1 VLLAVACSV
10 ASTCARLTPR
20 TCDYGIFAAQKSL
33 SQNQVL
39 TSPTQKK
46 LANGQS
52 FFLWQEFQY
61 LFQTFEDLESVKD
74 KRGDINAVWYLLDEK
89 HDGNKHTV

>member
-1 VLLAVACSV
+1 VQAPVRV
-10 ASTCARLTPR
+10 LTPR

-39 TSPTQKK
+39 TSQHKK
-46 LANGQS
+46 TGQWPII
-52 FFLWQEFQY
+52 FLWQEFQY